1 MNKNERLEDKKDDH
15 QKFKEL
21 AALAQRGTLTKN
33 ERLELNRHL
42 QICASC
48 RQACDEYALIATEGM
63 SFLAAAYGFARESR
77 TWDDRPTRDKLLAQV
92 RKQGREETRQELRQQ
107 ELRQDVRQET
117 RQSDAPASSRPAP
130 QLVRRNPISVPRSLT
145 LRWAALAASILLA
158 VAVGAYHLGG
168 HARMPQPQAQ
178 QPSAYASAAEI
189 QSLVLDKKT
198 SADLIASQNAQLSR
212 LQTQVSTGQQEIT
225 RLRDALRAADAR
237 SATLTAANTSAGAQ
251 VQQLLQLR
259 DKLSSQLRDAEQSYQ
274 IVQAELTNLRAEH
287 DRVLLRTTSLES
299 QIDELNASARDQDHR
314 LRDDEQYL
322 ASDRDIRELMGARK
336 LYIADVF
343 DVDSGSRTRKP
354 FGRVF
359 YTESKSL
366 IFYAFDLDRQPGVKN
381 ASAFQVWG
389 QRDAESGEKNRATN
403 LGILYMDSES
413 NRRWVLRLDDP
424 KQLAEIDAVF
434 VTVEPQGGSQ
444 KPTGKPFLYA
454 LLRREAN
461 HP

>member
-1 MNKNERLEDKKDDH
+1 MNKDERLDGH

-21 AALAQRGTLTKN
+21 AALAQRGALTDS
-33 ERLELNRHL
+33 ERRELDRHL
-42 QICASC
+42 RICDSC
-48 RQACDEYALIATEGM
+48 QDAYAEYSLISAAGM
-63 SFLAAAYGFARESR
+63 GLLAAVYGDGDGRED
-77 TWDDRPTRDKLLAQV
+77 WDDGPTRNKLLA
-92 RKQGREETRQELRQQ
+92 RIRAAE
-107 ELRQDVRQET
+107 
-117 RQSDAPASSRPAP
+117 
-130 QLVRRNPISVPRSLT
+130 QLVPAGTKAGGTKAGGTKAEVLRIGRT
-145 LRWAALAASILLA
+145 LLPSNVARQWAAAAVAAGVLVA

-168 HARMPQPQAQ
+168 GMRRLDGQA
-178 QPSAYASAAEI
+178 ASASSAHGQAVASE
-189 QSLVLDKKT
+189 KKK
-198 SADLIASQNAQLSR
+198 SDDLIALQTAQMSR
-212 LQTQVSTGQQEIT
+212 LQLQVSASQQEVG
-225 RLRDALRAADAR
+225 RLRDALHAAEIR
-237 SATLTAANTSAGAQ
+237 SAALSTAKAEREQEVRRISEQ
-251 VQQLLQLR
+251 R
-259 DKLSSQLRDAEQSYQ
+259 DQLSSQLRDAEQSYQ
-274 IVQAELTNLRAEH
+274 LVQAELTTLRAEH

-299 QIDELNASARDQDHR
+299 KIDELSASGRDQERR
-314 LRDDEQYL
+314 LKDDEQYL
-322 ASDRDIRELMGARK
+322 SSDRDIRELMGARK

-359 YTESKSL
+359 YTQSKSL
-366 IFYAFDLDRQPGVKN
+366 IFYAFDLDHQPGVKN

-389 QRDAESGEKNRATN
+389 QRDAESGEKNHATN

-434 VTVEPQGGSQ
+434 VTVEPHGGSQ